1 MEHVRLR
8 GNEDLYCEVYEGTVY
23 CRGVCSEERAV
34 SFFTVENGVHTG
46 RAKDLVT
53 EFVRCH
59 SVLQKVR
66 VFFGPL

>member
-1 MEHVRLR
+1 M
-8 GNEDLYCEVYEGTVY
+8 YEGTVY